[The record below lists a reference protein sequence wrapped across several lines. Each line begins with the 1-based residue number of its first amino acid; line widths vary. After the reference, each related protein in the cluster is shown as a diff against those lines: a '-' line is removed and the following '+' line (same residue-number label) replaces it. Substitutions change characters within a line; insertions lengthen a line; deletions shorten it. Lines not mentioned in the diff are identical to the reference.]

1 MDPALLW
8 LWNRLA
14 ATAPIRPLA
23 WIPPYA
29 AGAALEKAK
38 RQKKKKKLL
47 REQIVNVLI
56 THIKTGK
63 YENRQLCCTHE
74 IYTMLY
80 VNFISVMAGKKSTD
94 LQFSKFPSALGSMAR
109 CLPGELRVESKT
121 FGLLLFASHS
131 WFPLC

>member
-1 MDPALLW
+1 MRRD
-8 LWNRLA
+8 NC
-14 ATAPIRPLA
+14 
-23 WIPPYA
+23 
-29 AGAALEKAK
+29 
-38 RQKKKKKLL
+38 
-47 REQIVNVLI
+47 VNEPNGGSHFAVYTCI
-56 THIKTGK
+56 
-63 YENRQLCCTHE
+63 NSSCCTHE

-131 WFPLC
+131 WFPLCLNNGEQERPKSNTCHVVFIPHQGNSTPFTH